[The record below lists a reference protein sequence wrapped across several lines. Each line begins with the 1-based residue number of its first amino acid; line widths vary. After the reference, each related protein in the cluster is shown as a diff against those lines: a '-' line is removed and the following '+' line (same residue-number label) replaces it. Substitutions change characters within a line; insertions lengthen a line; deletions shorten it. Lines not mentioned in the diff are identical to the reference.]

1 MTLQVPPKYLEKYL
15 DMFLSNKLFIR
26 AGRSCGKT
34 VTTQHLIESGYF
46 YPRHFVPMKPLRRK
60 PLSWVI
66 MESRDLQ

>member
-15 DMFLSNKLFIR
+15 DMFISNKLFIR

-46 YPRHFVPMKPLRRK
+46 FSKPFVPMKPLKRK
-60 PLSWVI
+60 PLSWMI
-66 MESRDLQ
+66 TASRDLQ